1 MKFKDYK
8 EATAFAKALAEAKAA
23 GKRELL
29 GVKFDSTPAWGTDKT
44 EHKLDGSEVEAVYL
58 SYMEATDRQK
68 FQATPAKLAGVKLE
82 RISGRLIDVRTCKDG
97 TVQLLLSNGLR
108 DGEGKIA
115 FRGPNVDK
123 GILCALSFGE
133 GLGELVDEIIARVP
147 DEMIAKLKATKAA
160 LAPKKGPKQSIK
172 EAAFIDKASD
182 MLVAKLLERKP
193 EAEPEMAPVKAQR
206 GPTIIDVPSVE
217 PPAGPSDETRLKLK

>member
-8 EATAFAKALAEAKAA
+8 EATEFAKALARVKTIGA
-23 GKRELL
+23 REFL
-29 GVKFDSTPAWGTDKT
+29 GVKMDSVPAWAPVDGKQI

-68 FQATPAKLAGVKLE
+68 FQATPAKMAGVKLE

-97 TVQLLLSNGLR
+97 TVQLLMSNGLR

-123 GILCALSFGE
+123 GILCALSIGE

-147 DEMIAKLKATKAA
+147 EEMITKLKATKAA
-160 LAPKKGPKQSIK
+160 LAPKKKGVDFKAVPLRV
-172 EAAFIDKASD
+172 EAPA
-182 MLVAKLLERKP
+182 EKP
-193 EAEPEMAPVKAQR
+193 EPELAQVKARR

-217 PPAGPSDETRLKLK
+217 PGETRLKLK

>member
-1 MKFKDYK
+1 
-8 EATAFAKALAEAKAA
+8 
-23 GKRELL
+23 
-29 GVKFDSTPAWGTDKT
+29 
-44 EHKLDGSEVEAVYL
+44 
-58 SYMEATDRQK
+58 MEATDRQK
-68 FQATPAKLAGVKLE
+68 FQATPAKMAGIKLE

-97 TVQLLLSNGLR
+97 TVQLLMTNGLR

-147 DEMIAKLKATKAA
+147 DAMIAKLRETKAA
-160 LAPKKGPKQSIK
+160 LAPKKKGVDFKAVPLRV
-172 EAAFIDKASD
+172 EAP
-182 MLVAKLLERKP
+182 VEKP
-193 EAEPEMAPVKAQR
+193 EPELPELSEVKAKR

-217 PPAGPSDETRLKLK
+217 PPSDETRLKLK